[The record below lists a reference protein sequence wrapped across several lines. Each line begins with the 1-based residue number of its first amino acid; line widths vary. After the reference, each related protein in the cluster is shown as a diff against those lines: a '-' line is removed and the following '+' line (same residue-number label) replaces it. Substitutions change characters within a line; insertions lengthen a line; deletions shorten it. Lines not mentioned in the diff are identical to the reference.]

1 MVFCAAEI
9 PAISRSL
16 TKAAAAQPPF
26 PQRAPFRVHD
36 VVQVVVTPWSHFL
49 QTATHCST
57 SFGLYEG
64 YRSVAHLFI
73 VPVAS
78 CSGEHA
84 VTTTAR
90 TSKAAK
96 RRMKVRPADDPMLTP
111 NSDFRQCLP
120 TTVHYRTALFQFS
133 AYKKAGVLLN
143 TRYEGSGGRPA
154 RIAAPAFVA
163 QLRAMSLLFSCCRSA
178 EEPGFKGPQAFARC
192 GLPGLKC
199 IRMKTLDP
207 PAPVLPRL
215 NRISPTG
222 GSQCGSGRGTR
233 GVLRNYDSIKS
244 KQLASSR
251 PELTEAST
259 LEFGRSNCA
268 RFPSLI
274 APLHAWNDSF

>member
-1 MVFCAAEI
+1 M
-9 PAISRSL
+9 
-16 TKAAAAQPPF
+16 
-26 PQRAPFRVHD
+26 
-36 VVQVVVTPWSHFL
+36 TPWSHFL
-49 QTATHCST
+49 QTATHCSI

-78 CSGEHA
+78 CWGEHE
-84 VTTTAR
+84 VTTTAKA
-90 TSKAAK
+90 SKAAK
-96 RRMKVRPADDPMLTP
+96 RRMKLRPADDPMLTP

-120 TTVHYRTALFQFS
+120 TTVHYRTALFQFP
-133 AYKKAGVLLN
+133 AYKKAGALLN

-163 QLRAMSLLFSCCRSA
+163 QLRAMSCHCSFHVAGAQRNPDSKR
-178 EEPGFKGPQAFARC
+178 PQAFARC

-222 GSQCGSGRGTR
+222 ESQMWFRPRNTR
-233 GVLRNYDSIKS
+233 GVAKLR
-244 KQLASSR
+244 QHQ
-251 PELTEAST
+251 E
-259 LEFGRSNCA
+259 
-268 RFPSLI
+268 
-274 APLHAWNDSF
+274 

>member
-1 MVFCAAEI
+1 MAEKLTTSFRTTI
-9 PAISRSL
+9 CWVSRSEWIG
-16 TKAAAAQPPF
+16 
-26 PQRAPFRVHD
+26 QRAPLRVHD

-49 QTATHCST
+49 QTATHCSI

-78 CSGEHA
+78 CSGEHE

-90 TSKAAK
+90 ASKAAK
-96 RRMKVRPADDPMLTP
+96 RRMKLRPADDPMLTP

-120 TTVHYRTALFQFS
+120 TTVHHRTALFQFP
-133 AYKKAGVLLN
+133 AYKKAGALLN

-154 RIAAPAFVA
+154 PIAAPRRSQRNCEQCHCSFHVA
-163 QLRAMSLLFSCCRSA
+163 GAQRNPDSKR
-178 EEPGFKGPQAFARC
+178 PQAFARC

-215 NRISPTG
+215 NRISRTG
-222 GSQCGSGRGTR
+222 ESQMWFRPRNTR
-233 GVLRNYDSIKS
+233 GVAKLR
-244 KQLASSR
+244 QHQ
-251 PELTEAST
+251 E
-259 LEFGRSNCA
+259 
-268 RFPSLI
+268 
-274 APLHAWNDSF
+274 